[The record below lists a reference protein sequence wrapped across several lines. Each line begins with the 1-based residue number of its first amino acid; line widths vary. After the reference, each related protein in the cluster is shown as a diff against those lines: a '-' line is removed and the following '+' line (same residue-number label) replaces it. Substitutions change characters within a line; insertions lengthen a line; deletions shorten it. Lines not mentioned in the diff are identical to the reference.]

1 MTTFERCCWNKLLT
15 TKEMFWIAWDKLSRM
30 VIIFGVYKFLLFMN
44 GICANHLFQ
53 ASPFLRAIMGS
64 VPKVFL
70 QLWFACNMCHCFV
83 RTSYRC
89 GNSRRYVTDK
99 DIHRLSWLFCWF
111 SSCFR
116 SSSSTFG
123 FYCMTTTFLYLL
135 LTNCSISFLEWLQQ
149 SWNVEH
155 IHRIWSA
162 WG

>member
-1 MTTFERCCWNKLLT
+1 MNAVVEISYWQQRKCFELHGTNFPVWWLFLVFISFSFLWIVFVRIICFKL
-15 TKEMFWIAWDKLSRM
+15 
-30 VIIFGVYKFLLFMN
+30 V
-44 GICANHLFQ
+44 
-53 ASPFLRAIMGS
+53 PFLRAIMGS

>member
-1 MTTFERCCWNKLLT
+1 MNAVVEISYWQQRKCFELHGTNFPVWWLFLVFISFSFLWIVFVRIICFKL
-15 TKEMFWIAWDKLSRM
+15 
-30 VIIFGVYKFLLFMN
+30 V
-44 GICANHLFQ
+44 
-53 ASPFLRAIMGS
+53 PFLRAIMGS
-64 VPKVFL
+64 VSKVFL

-89 GNSRRYVTDK
+89 GNPRLYVTDK